1 MLSAGGALT
10 FSDADLTDTHIAT
23 VTKASGTM
31 GGTLSTLVSD
41 NGDGTGTVNWTYE
54 VANAN
59 AQSLYEGET
68 ASERFNL
75 EVSDGQGGSDT
86 EFITL
91 TLTGVNDAP
100 AITSDGGG
108 DSVDLFVAEHTTA
121 VTDVDALDVDH
132 DYMLTFSIVGG
143 ADSEQFTIDW
153 ETGALRFLFAPDFEL
168 PNDVDGNNV
177 YDVVVEVKDEYDATD
192 IQSFAVNVT
201 DTLMA
206 SGATGDLIL

>member
-1 MLSAGGALT
+1 
-10 FSDADLTDTHIAT
+10 
-23 VTKASGTM
+23 M